1 MNKLFFRLLV
11 LLMSLSLIGIILVQV
26 YWFNSSFKNND
37 EQFKFHVKQVIG
49 NVADKLQKQEAYNFY
64 DKINHYKDSTGKIP
78 KKDDIL
84 EFYYVQKN
92 PRTNKTIVYS
102 NSIISEDYNIS
113 PTFFDKKFDSDKF
126 KSFSSKRVTEIYNN
140 NNIIDNSVTNQS
152 LIPDVKIEKSG
163 NLNVLDNALFE
174 ISAKDVLSA
183 MPLEE
188 RVSGDV
194 LQKLIKKELEEYG
207 VNTKFEFGIYSNGI
221 ATKIRSNAFKFDK
234 NATYSIP
241 ILIDNEGNEK
251 YKLLVT
257 FPHKKRFLLSDL
269 VSITLLSII
278 FTLIIII
285 AYSSALNQ
293 LIRQRQIS
301 EIKTDFINNMTH
313 EFKTPIA
320 TINLALDAIKN
331 PKIIDDK
338 EKVLRYLQMIRDE
351 NKRMHA
357 QVENVLR
364 ISKLEKKELDIV
376 KESSN
381 VEEIIN
387 DAIDHVN
394 LILEDRQ
401 GTITSHF
408 NALRTS
414 VLINDVHFTNVIVNI
429 LENAIKYSPNIPKI
443 DIYTENI
450 KDMILIKV
458 KDNGLGMSKVAQ
470 KRIFEKFYRE
480 HTGDIHNVKGHGL
493 GLAYVKRIVEDHNGQ
508 VYVESEKGK
517 GSTFIIKIPLIN

>member
-26 YWFNSSFKNND
+26 YWFNNSFKNND
-37 EQFKFHVKQVIG
+37 EQFKYHVTQVLG
-49 NVADKLQKQEAYNFY
+49 NVADKLQKQEAYTFY
-64 DKINHYKDSTGKIP
+64 DKYNRIKDSTGKVP
-78 KKDDIL
+78 QKEDLL
-84 EFYYVQKN
+84 EVYYFQRNTK
-92 PRTNKTIVYS
+92 TNKTIVYS
-102 NSIISEDYNIS
+102 NSIIAEDYDIS
-113 PTFFDKKFDSDKF
+113 ASLFNKKFNNDKF
-126 KSFSSKRVTEIYNN
+126 KNFSSKRVTEVYNN
-140 NNIIDNSVTNQS
+140 NAVDKSGLQQS
-152 LIPDVKIEKSG
+152 LLPDVKVEKSG
-163 NLNVLDNALFE
+163 NLDVLDKVQFE
-174 ISAKDVLSA
+174 ISYKDIAAA

-188 RVSGDV
+188 RISREE
-194 LQKLIKKELEEYG
+194 LQKLIKKELEQAG
-207 VNTKFEFGIYSNGI
+207 VKTKFEFGIYSNGL
-221 ATKIRSNAFKFDK
+221 ATTIKSTEFKYDK
-234 NATYSIP
+234 ESTYTTP
-241 ILIDNEGNEK
+241 VYTDNEGNEK
-251 YKLLVT
+251 YKLLVS
-257 FPHKKRFLLSDL
+257 FPHKKKWLLSEL
-269 VSITLLSII
+269 VSITVLSII
-278 FTLIIII
+278 FTLIIIV

-338 EKVLRYLQMIRDE
+338 EKVYKYLQMIRDE

-364 ISKLEKKELDIV
+364 ISKLEKKELDIE
-376 KESSN
+376 KESSDV
-381 VEEIIN
+381 VEVIN
-387 DAIDHVN
+387 DAIEHVN
-394 LILEDRQ
+394 LILEDRE
-401 GTITSHF
+401 GSIKCHF
-408 NALRTS
+408 DAARTT
-414 VLINDVHFTNVIVNI
+414 VLINEVHFTNVLVNV
-429 LENAIKYSPNIPKI
+429 LENAIKYSPDIPEI

-458 KDNGLGMSKVAQ
+458 KDKGLGMSKVAQ
-470 KRIFEKFYRE
+470 KRVFEKFYRE
-480 HTGDIHNVKGHGL
+480 HTGDLHNVKGHGL

>member
-26 YWFNSSFKNND
+26 YWFNTSFKNND
-37 EQFKFHVKQVIG
+37 EQFKFHVKQVISD
-49 NVADKLQKQEAYNFY
+49 VADKIQKQETYNFY
-64 DKINHYKDSTGKIP
+64 DKINHIKDSTGKLP
-78 KKDDIL
+78 KKDDLL

-92 PRTNKTIVYS
+92 PKTNKTIVYS

-113 PTFFDKKFDSDKF
+113 PTFFDKKFDSEKF
-126 KSFSSKRVTEIYNN
+126 KSFSSKRVTEVYNN
-140 NNIIDNSVTNQS
+140 NSVDNSGISQS
-152 LIPDVKIEKSG
+152 LIPDVRIEKSG
-163 NLNVLDNALFE
+163 NLDILDNAIFE

-188 RVSGDV
+188 RVSVPV
-194 LQKLIKKELEEYG
+194 LQKLIQKELEEHG
-207 VNTKFEFGIYSNGI
+207 VETKFEFGIYSNNL
-221 ATKIRSNAFKFDK
+221 ATKIKSNEFKYDK
-234 NATYSIP
+234 DATYSIP
-241 ILIDNEGNEK
+241 VFIDNEGSTK
-251 YKLLVT
+251 YELLVT
-257 FPHKKRFLLSDL
+257 FPLKKKFLLSEL
-269 VSITLLSII
+269 VSITVLSII
-278 FTLIIII
+278 FTLIILI

-301 EIKTDFINNMTH
+301 EIKNDFINNMTH

-320 TINLALDAIKN
+320 TINLALDAIRN

-338 EKVLRYLQMIRDE
+338 EKVLRYLQMIKDE

-376 KESSN
+376 KDSHN
-381 VEEIIN
+381 IHEIIE
-387 DAIDHVN
+387 DAIEHVN
-394 LILEDRQ
+394 LILEDRE
-401 GTITSHF
+401 GTIVSHF
-408 NALRTS
+408 NALRNT

-429 LENAIKYSPNIPKI
+429 LENAIKYSPNAPEIEI
-443 DIYTENI
+443 CTENI
-450 KDMILIKV
+450 KDMIIIKI
-458 KDNGLGMSKVAQ
+458 KDKGLGMSKVAQ

-493 GLAYVKRIVEDHNGQ
+493 GLSYVKRIVDDHNGQ
-508 VYVESEKGK
+508 IYVESEKGK
-517 GSTFIIKIPLIN
+517 GSTFIIKLPLIN

>member
-26 YWFNSSFKNND
+26 YWFNTSFKNND

-49 NVADKLQKQEAYNFY
+49 NVADKLQKQEAYSFY
-64 DKINHYKDSTGKIP
+64 DKINHYKDSTGKVP
-78 KKDDIL
+78 KKDDLL

-92 PRTNKTIVYS
+92 PRTNKTIIYS

-113 PTFFDKKFDSDKF
+113 PSFFDKKFDSEKF
-126 KSFSSKRVTEIYNN
+126 KSFSSKRVTEVYNN
-140 NNIIDNSVTNQS
+140 NIALDNSGTNQS
-152 LIPDVKIEKSG
+152 LIPDVRIEKSG
-163 NLNVLDNALFE
+163 NLDILDNALFE

-188 RVSGDV
+188 RVSRDV

-207 VNTKFEFGIYSNGI
+207 VKTKFEFGILNNGI
-221 ATKIRSNAFKFDK
+221 QTKIRSNDFKYDK

-241 ILIDNEGNEK
+241 IFTDNEGNEK

-257 FPHKKRFLLSDL
+257 FPHKKKFLLSEL
-269 VSITLLSII
+269 VSITILSII

-285 AYSSALNQ
+285 AYSSALSQ

-301 EIKTDFINNMTH
+301 EIKNDFINNMTH

-320 TINLALDAIKN
+320 TINLALDAIRN

-364 ISKLEKKELDIV
+364 ISKLEKKELDIE

-381 VEEIIN
+381 IEDIIY
-387 DAIDHVN
+387 DAIEHVN
-394 LILEDRQ
+394 LILEDRE
-401 GTITSHF
+401 GSITTHF
-408 NALRTS
+408 DAARTS

-450 KDMILIKV
+450 KDMVLIKV

>member
-11 LLMSLSLIGIILVQV
+11 MLMSLSLIGIILVQV
-26 YWFNSSFKNND
+26 YWFNTSFKNND

-49 NVADKLQKQEAYNFY
+49 NVADKLQNREAYSFY
-64 DKINHYKDSTGKIP
+64 DKYNHYKDSTGKIP
-78 KKDDIL
+78 KRNDLL

-92 PRTNKTIVYS
+92 PRTNKTIIYS
-102 NSIISEDYNIS
+102 NSIISEDFKIS
-113 PTFFDKKFDSDKF
+113 SGLFDKKFDTESF
-126 KSFSSKRVTEIYNN
+126 KNFNSKRVTEVYNN
-140 NNIIDNSVTNQS
+140 NKLDNSGLQQS

-163 NLNVLDNALFE
+163 NLDVLDNAQFE
-174 ISAKDVLSA
+174 IFFKDIASA
-183 MPLEE
+183 MPLQE
-188 RVSGDV
+188 RISKEV
-194 LQKLIKKELEEYG
+194 LRELIKKELEEYG
-207 VNTKFEFGIYSNGI
+207 VKTKFEFGILSNGI
-221 ATKIRSNAFKFDK
+221 QTKVKSDNFKYDK
-234 NATYSIP
+234 EATYSIP
-241 ILIDNEGNEK
+241 IFTDNEGNEK

-257 FPHKKRFLLSDL
+257 FPHKKKFLLSEL
-269 VSITLLSII
+269 VSITILSII

-285 AYSSALNQ
+285 AYTSALNQ

-320 TINLALDAIKN
+320 TINLALDAIRN

-338 EKVLRYLQMIRDE
+338 EKVFKYLEMIRDE

-364 ISKLEKKELDIV
+364 ISKLEKKELNII
-376 KESSN
+376 KESTDI
-381 VEEIIN
+381 EEIIN
-387 DAIDHVN
+387 DAIEHVN
-394 LILEDRQ
+394 LILEDRN
-401 GTITSHF
+401 GSVNLHF
-408 NALRTS
+408 GALRKT
-414 VLINDVHFTNVIVNI
+414 VLLNDVHFTNVIVNI
-429 LENAIKYSPNIPKI
+429 LENAIKYSPDVPKI

-450 KDMILIKV
+450 KDMVLIKIR
-458 KDNGLGMSKVAQ
+458 DNGVGMSKIAQ

-517 GSTFIIKIPLIN
+517 GSTFIIKLPLIN

>member
-26 YWFNSSFKNND
+26 YWFNTSFKNND

-49 NVADKLQKQEAYNFY
+49 NVADKLQQHEAYSFY
-64 DKINHYKDSTGKIP
+64 DKYNHYKDSTGKVP
-78 KKDDIL
+78 KKDDLL

-92 PRTNKTIVYS
+92 PKTNKTIIYS

-113 PTFFDKKFDSDKF
+113 STLFDKKFDSERF
-126 KSFSSKRVTEIYNN
+126 KNFNSKRVTEVYNN
-140 NNIIDNSVTNQS
+140 NNIDNPGVQQS
-152 LIPDVKIEKSG
+152 LIPDVRIEKSG
-163 NLNVLDNALFE
+163 NLDVLDNAQFE
-174 ISAKDVLSA
+174 IFFKDIASA

-188 RVSGDV
+188 RVSKET
-194 LQKLIKKELEEYG
+194 LNKLIKKELEEYG
-207 VNTKFEFGIYSNGI
+207 VNTKFEFGIYSNNL
-221 ATKIRSNAFKFDK
+221 ATKIKSNNFKYDK
-234 NATYSIP
+234 EATYSIP
-241 ILIDNEGNEK
+241 ILTDNEGNNK
-251 YKLLVT
+251 YQLLVT
-257 FPHKKRFLLSDL
+257 FPHKKKFLLSEL
-269 VSITLLSII
+269 VSITILSII
-278 FTLIIII
+278 FTLIILI

-293 LIRQRQIS
+293 LIRQRHIS

-338 EKVLRYLQMIRDE
+338 EKVFRYLQMIRDE

-364 ISKLEKKELDIV
+364 ISKLEKKELDIN
-376 KESSN
+376 KDSN
-381 VEEIIN
+381 NIHEVIN
-387 DAIDHVN
+387 DAIEHVN

-401 GTITSHF
+401 GTVTSHF
-408 NALRTS
+408 DASRTT
-414 VLINDVHFTNVIVNI
+414 VLINDVHFTNVLVNI
-429 LENAIKYSPNIPKI
+429 LENAIKYSPNVPEI
-443 DIYTENI
+443 DVFTENV
-450 KDMILIKV
+450 KDMVIIKV

-517 GSTFIIKIPLIN
+517 GSTFIIKLPLIN